1 MSIKKCKLML
11 TGEKP
16 FSYIYKLM
24 EMKLFSTF
32 QNSGQY
38 HGMAAQHSVVGT
50 SKNKLGISRKE

>member
-1 MSIKKCKLML
+1 ML

-24 EMKLFSTF
+24 EIKLFSNF

-38 HGMAAQHSVVGT
+38 YGMAAQHSVVV
-50 SKNKLGISRKE
+50 L